1 MARLIDGDALC
12 RVLNDHWLA
21 TSPSDRDTAEVAA
34 ERAAMCRGLDYAMR
48 IVEQMPTVGGW
59 VSVKDALP
67 RNQVTVL
74 VVKELKSGQRNIG
87 LGYCIPEYKIHD
99 YTTGEDRVEPYW
111 VCGGNNHVIY
121 WMELPK
127 MPKE

>member
-1 MARLIDGDALC
+1 MRLIDADALIESIC
-12 RVLNDHWLA
+12 WD
-21 TSPSDRDTAEVAA
+21 EC
-34 ERAAMCRGLDYAMR
+34 ERKHEDCDYTCSSIAP
-48 IVEQMPTVGGW
+48 IVNAPTVGGW
-59 VSVKDALP
+59 ISVKDALP
-67 RNQVTVL
+67 KNQVTVL
-74 VVKELKSGQRNIG
+74 IVKELKSGQRNIG

>member
-1 MARLIDGDALC
+1 MRLID
-12 RVLNDHWLA
+12 A
-21 TSPSDRDTAEVAA
+21 TTLRAEFTGNFKDSYSTAEIKALIDIA
-34 ERAAMCRGLDYAMR
+34 
-48 IVEQMPTVGGW
+48 PTVGGW
-59 VSVKDALP
+59 ISVKDALP
-67 RNQVTVL
+67 KNQVTVL
-74 VVKELKSGQRNIG
+74 IVKELKSGQRNIG

>member
-1 MARLIDGDALC
+1 MRLIDADAL
-12 RVLNDHWLA
+12 LEAYDKAHKG
-21 TSPSDRDTAEVAA
+21 PPGAA
-34 ERAAMCRGLDYAMR
+34 RKLIEAA
-48 IVEQMPTVGGW
+48 PTVCGW
-59 VSVKDALP
+59 ISVKDALP
-67 RNQVTVL
+67 KNQVTVL

-127 MPKE
+127 IPKEAAHGQD

>member
-1 MARLIDGDALC
+1 MSEWI
-12 RVLNDHWLA
+12 
-21 TSPSDRDTAEVAA
+21 
-34 ERAAMCRGLDYAMR
+34 
-48 IVEQMPTVGGW
+48 
-59 VSVKDALP
+59 SVKDALP
-67 RNQVTVL
+67 KNQVTVL
-74 VVKELKSGQRNIG
+74 IVKELKSGQRNIG

-111 VCGGNNHVIY
+111 GCGGNNHVIY

>member
-1 MARLIDGDALC
+1 MRLIDADAL
-12 RVLNDHWLA
+12 
-21 TSPSDRDTAEVAA
+21 A
-34 ERAAMCRGLDYAMR
+34 ERYMSIPPDYYHTTQ
-48 IVEQMPTVGGW
+48 IVGEITSAPTVKMQGW
-59 VSVKDALP
+59 ISVKDALP
-67 RNQVTVL
+67 KNQVTVL